1 MSDRI
6 EIGRIVKGKI
16 TGIQPYG
23 AFVLLEDNKQGM
35 IHISEIANE
44 YVEDIHD
51 YVKVG
56 EEVFVKILAI
66 DETETRIRLSLR
78 DVSQPPSVDNQNTIK
93 EQKTGTDKVSPGFY
107 PLQVKLPEW
116 IDAFRKQSLLKK

>member
-44 YVEDIHD
+44 YVKDIHD

-93 EQKTGTDKVSPGFY
+93 EQKLVLIKFPRVSIPF
-107 PLQVKLPEW
+107 K
-116 IDAFRKQSLLKK
+116 